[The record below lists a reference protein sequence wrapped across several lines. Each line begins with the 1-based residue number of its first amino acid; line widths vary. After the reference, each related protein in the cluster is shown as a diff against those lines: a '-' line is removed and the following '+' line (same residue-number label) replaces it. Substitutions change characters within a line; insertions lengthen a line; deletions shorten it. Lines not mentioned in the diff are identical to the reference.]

1 MGEIFVIVWGAI
13 FVLLGIFMMVNLIGD
28 RTLCTY
34 PVDAKVADVIITKRK
49 GRGKATVRTA
59 VFEYYFEGKVY
70 RIKDNVGTNE
80 KKYHTDDIVE
90 LYIEPEKPE
99 HFYCP
104 KNDKEKYI
112 IITAFTL
119 MGGFVLWFGILIAN
133 A

>member
-1 MGEIFVIVWGAI
+1 MWIVVILGAV
-13 FVLLGIFMMVNLIGD
+13 FVLLGILMIVNLIRD
-28 RTLCTY
+28 RKLCTY

-104 KNDKEKYI
+104 KNDMNTYTGI
-112 IITAFTL
+112 AVFIF
-119 MGGFVLWFGILIAN
+119 MGVLAIGSCILIAN

>member
-1 MGEIFVIVWGAI
+1 MGGIFVIVWGAI
-13 FVLLGIFMMVNLIGD
+13 FVLLGILMIVNLIRD
-28 RTLCTY
+28 RKLCTY
-34 PVDAKVADVIITKRK
+34 PVDAKVAEVILTRRRGH
-49 GRGKATVRTA
+49 GRCTARTA
-59 VFEYYFEGKVY
+59 VFEYYFEGNVY
-70 RIKDNVGTNE
+70 RIKDNVGTSE
-80 KKYHTDDIVE
+80 EKYHTDDIVE